1 MPSGQNQESKRK
13 LLKDEGVLFDE
24 NGYLIDKKV
33 LWDEFNVEKGSAAGK
48 RIEGRWRLVG
58 QGSGATSQLSKSS
71 G

>member
-1 MPSGQNQESKRK
+1 VPSGQNQESKRK

-58 QGSGATSQLSKSS
+58 QRSGATSQLSKSS